1 MSQHYKQTY
10 IYVGMDLHKAQHT
23 AVIINCWNER
33 LGEIQIENKPS
44 AFDELMKFVKKH
56 TPKGLTPV
64 YGLEDTGGNGRS
76 IAVHLV
82 ENKQIVKEV
91 NSALSYSERMSNATT
106 QKSDSWD
113 AFCIAKV
120 LLARLNE
127 LPDANPQDIY
137 WTLGQVVARLN
148 SIVKHAAMLKNQLHQ
163 QLSYHYPSY
172 KKFFCDI
179 DGKAALAFWE
189 KYPAPHHLALVGA
202 EELDESLRKASHN
215 TCSTRKAAA
224 ILELVKEDG
233 ATKRNLQEQRDFLV
247 VNMVHD
253 MRRSRELIKEIEE
266 QLRHLL
272 AMTDYKLESK
282 DGISTV
288 TAAEL
293 IAEIG
298 DINRFANADKLAC
311 FAGIAPKFFGSGG
324 KGKHEASGQGNRVL
338 NCIFHN
344 LAVQQ
349 IQVAKGSNKKQRNP
363 LMYEFYQR
371 KLVEGKTKKQALIC
385 VMRRLVNIIY
395 SMMKNKTE
403 YRAAS
408 PLTERQAS

>member
-1 MSQHYKQTY
+1 
-10 IYVGMDLHKAQHT
+10 MDLHKAQHT

-120 LLARLNE
+120 LLARLDE

-137 WTLGQVVARLN
+137 WTIGQVVARRN

-189 KYPAPHHLALVGA
+189 KYPAPHHLSSVGA
-202 EELDESLRKASHN
+202 DELAEYLRKASHN
-215 TCSTRKAAA
+215 TCSTRKAEE
-224 ILELVKEDG
+224 ILEVVRQDG
-233 ATKRNLQEQRDFLV
+233 PTERKLQEHRDFLV
-247 VNMVHD
+247 VSMVHD
-253 MRRSRELIKEIEE
+253 MRRSRELIKQVECE
-266 QLRHLL
+266 LRKVL
-272 AMTDYKLESK
+272 AKTDYKLESM
-282 DGISTV
+282 DGINIV

-293 IAEIG
+293 VSEIG
-298 DINRFANADKLAC
+298 DTNRFSNADKLAR
-311 FAGIAPKFFGSGG
+311 FAGIAPVRFSSGG
-324 KGKHEASGQGNRVL
+324 KGKDQASGQGNRAL
-338 NCIFHN
+338 NSIFHN

-371 KLVEGKTKKQALIC
+371 KLAEGKTKKQALIC

-395 SMMKNKTE
+395 SMIKNKTE

-408 PLTERQAS
+408 PLTELKAS

>member
-1 MSQHYKQTY
+1 MH

-44 AFDELMKFVKKH
+44 AFDDLMKFVKKH
-56 TPKGLTPV
+56 TAKGLTPV

-91 NSALSYSERMSNATT
+91 NSALSYNERMSNATT

-120 LLARLNE
+120 LLARLDE

-137 WTLGQVVARLN
+137 WTIGQVVARRN

-189 KYPAPHHLALVGA
+189 KYPAPHHLSSVGA
-202 EELDESLRKASHN
+202 EELAEYLRKASHN
-215 TCSTRKAAA
+215 TCSTRKAEE
-224 ILELVKEDG
+224 ILEVVRQDG
-233 ATKRNLQEQRDFLV
+233 ATERKLQEHRDFLV
-247 VNMVHD
+247 VSMVHD
-253 MRRSRELIKEIEE
+253 MRRSRELIKQVEE
-266 QLRHLL
+266 ELRKVL
-272 AMTDYKLESK
+272 AKTDYKLESM
-282 DGISTV
+282 DGINIV

-293 IAEIG
+293 VAEIG
-298 DINRFANADKLAC
+298 DVRRFSNADKLAR
-311 FAGIAPKFFGSGG
+311 FAGIAPIRFSSGG
-324 KGKHEASGQGNRVL
+324 KGKDQASGQGNRAL
-338 NCIFHN
+338 NSIFHN

-349 IQVAKGSNKKQRNP
+349 IQVAKGKNKTQRNP

-371 KLVEGKTKKQALIC
+371 KLAEGKTKKQALIC

-408 PLTERQAS
+408 PLTELKAG

>member
-1 MSQHYKQTY
+1 MSHYKQTH
-10 IYVGMDLHKAQHT
+10 IYVGMDLHKANHT

-33 LGEIQIENKPS
+33 LAEIQIENKPS

-64 YGLEDTGGNGRS
+64 YGLEDTGGNGRA

-91 NSALSYSERMSNATT
+91 NSALSYNERMSNATT

-120 LLARLNE
+120 LLARLDE
-127 LPDANPQDIY
+127 LPEANPQDIY
-137 WTLGQVVARLN
+137 WTIGQVVARRN

-189 KYPAPHHLALVGA
+189 KYPAPHHLESVGA
-202 EELDESLRKASHN
+202 EELAVYLRKASHN
-215 TCSTRKAAA
+215 TCSTRKAEE
-224 ILELVKEDG
+224 ILELVKQDG

-247 VNMVHD
+247 INMVHD
-253 MRRSRELIKEIEE
+253 MRRSRELIKQIEE
-266 QLRHLL
+266 QLRQVLSL
-272 AMTDYKLESK
+272 TEYKLESM

-293 IAEIG
+293 VAEIG
-298 DINRFANADKLAC
+298 EIRRFSHADKLAC
-311 FAGIAPKFFGSGG
+311 FAGIAPKYFGSGG
-324 KGKHEASGQGNRVL
+324 KGRNEASGQGNRVL
-338 NCIFHN
+338 NSIFHN

-349 IQVAKGSNKKQRNP
+349 IQVAKGKNKTQRNP

-371 KLVEGKTKKQALIC
+371 KLAEGKTKKQALIC

-403 YRAAS
+403 YRAAT
-408 PLTERQAS
+408 PLTELKAG

>member
-1 MSQHYKQTY
+1 
-10 IYVGMDLHKAQHT
+10 MDLHKAQHT

-44 AFDELMKFVKKH
+44 AFDDLMKFVKKH

-64 YGLEDTGGNGRS
+64 YGLEDTGGNGRA

-82 ENKQIVKEV
+82 EQKQIVKEV
-91 NSALSYSERMSNATT
+91 NSALSYNERMSNATT

-120 LLARLNE
+120 LLARLDE

-137 WTLGQVVARLN
+137 WTIGQVVARRN
-148 SIVKHAAMLKNQLHQ
+148 SIVKHAATLKNQLHQ

-189 KYPAPHHLALVGA
+189 KYPAPHHLSSVGT
-202 EELDESLRKASHN
+202 EELAEYLRKASHN
-215 TCSTRKAAA
+215 TCSTRKAEE
-224 ILELVKEDG
+224 ILEVVRQDG
-233 ATKRNLQEQRDFLV
+233 ATERKLQEHRDFLV
-247 VNMVHD
+247 VSMVHD
-253 MRRSRELIKEIEE
+253 MRRSRELIKQVEGE
-266 QLRHLL
+266 LRKVL
-272 AMTDYKLESK
+272 AKTDYKLESM
-282 DGISTV
+282 DGINIV

-293 IAEIG
+293 VAEIG
-298 DINRFANADKLAC
+298 DVRRIPNADKLAR
-311 FAGIAPKFFGSGG
+311 FAGIAPIRFSSGG
-324 KGKHEASGQGNRVL
+324 KGKDQASGQGNRVL
-338 NCIFHN
+338 NSIFHN

-349 IQVAKGSNKKQRNP
+349 IQVAKGKNKTQRNP

-371 KLVEGKTKKQALIC
+371 KLAEGKTKKQALIC

-408 PLTERQAS
+408 PLTELKAG

>member
-1 MSQHYKQTY
+1 
-10 IYVGMDLHKAQHT
+10 MDLHKAQHT

-64 YGLEDTGGNGRS
+64 YGLEDTGGNGRAV
-76 IAVHLV
+76 AVHLV

-91 NSALSYSERMSNATT
+91 NSALSYNERMSNATT

-120 LLARLNE
+120 LLARLDE

-137 WTLGQVVARLN
+137 WTIGQVVARRN

-189 KYPAPHHLALVGA
+189 KYPAPHHLSSVGA
-202 EELDESLRKASHN
+202 EELAEYLRKASHN
-215 TCSTRKAAA
+215 TCSTRKAEE
-224 ILELVKEDG
+224 ILEVVRQDG
-233 ATKRNLQEQRDFLV
+233 ATERKLQEHRDFLV
-247 VNMVHD
+247 VSMVHD
-253 MRRSRELIKEIEE
+253 MRRSRELIKQVEAE
-266 QLRHLL
+266 LRKVL
-272 AMTDYKLESK
+272 AKTDYKLESM
-282 DGISTV
+282 DGINIV

-293 IAEIG
+293 VAEIG
-298 DINRFANADKLAC
+298 DVRRFSNADKLAR
-311 FAGIAPKFFGSGG
+311 FAGIAPVRFSSGG
-324 KGKHEASGQGNRVL
+324 KGKDQASGQGNRVL
-338 NCIFHN
+338 NSIFHN

-349 IQVAKGSNKKQRNP
+349 IQVAKGKNKTQRNP

-371 KLVEGKTKKQALIC
+371 KLAEGKTKKQALIC
-385 VMRRLVNIIY
+385 VMRRLVSIIY

-408 PLTERQAS
+408 PLTELKAG